1 MVAVI
6 NYGLGN
12 VSSILN
18 MLKKIGAKDV
28 VLVQDPSEIKFADK
42 LILPG
47 VGAFDTGMKLLK
59 QSGLVDA
66 INIHTLEN
74 KKPILGICLG
84 MQMLGCSSE
93 EGKESGLGYLDFVSK
108 KFDLKNSML
117 KVPHMGWDYVSVEK
131 EKDHIVSE
139 GMSSMKFYFVHSYH
153 AVCKNAED
161 VLMYCNYG
169 YPFAA
174 AVSRGSIY
182 GVQFHPEKSHKYGMQ
197 LLSNF
202 VKV

>member
-108 KFDLKNSML
+108 KFES
-117 KVPHMGWDYVSVEK
+117 
-131 EKDHIVSE
+131 
-139 GMSSMKFYFVHSYH
+139 
-153 AVCKNAED
+153 
-161 VLMYCNYG
+161 
-169 YPFAA
+169 AA
-174 AVSRGSIY
+174 Y
-182 GVQFHPEKSHKYGMQ
+182 GVGLCIRGERKRSHCLRRYEFDEI
-197 LLSNF
+197 LFCTFLSCSM
-202 VKV
+202 

>member
-74 KKPILGICLG
+74 T
-84 MQMLGCSSE
+84 E
-93 EGKESGLGYLDFVSK
+93 
-108 KFDLKNSML
+108 
-117 KVPHMGWDYVSVEK
+117 
-131 EKDHIVSE
+131 
-139 GMSSMKFYFVHSYH
+139 
-153 AVCKNAED
+153 
-161 VLMYCNYG
+161 
-169 YPFAA
+169 
-174 AVSRGSIY
+174 R
-182 GVQFHPEKSHKYGMQ
+182 
-197 LLSNF
+197 
-202 VKV
+202 

>member
-117 KVPHMGWDYVSVEK
+117 KVPHMGLCIRGERKRSHCLRRYEFDEILFCTFLSC
-131 EKDHIVSE
+131 
-139 GMSSMKFYFVHSYH
+139 SM
-153 AVCKNAED
+153 
-161 VLMYCNYG
+161 
-169 YPFAA
+169 
-174 AVSRGSIY
+174 
-182 GVQFHPEKSHKYGMQ
+182 
-197 LLSNF
+197 
-202 VKV
+202 

>member
-131 EKDHIVSE
+131 EKDPIVSE

-153 AVCKNAED
+153 LNTEADIVSATT
-161 VLMYCNYG
+161 YYG
-169 YPFAA
+169 KEIQVAAQKENVFAL
-174 AVSRGSIY
+174 
-182 GVQFHPEKSHKYGMQ
+182 QFHPEKSGDVGLNILQ
-197 LLSNF
+197 NF
-202 VKV
+202 GRL